1 MPIDNIRQLGISQ
14 IRPAGAAAAP
24 DVPPATTVTAR
35 QSLPGDGQSMPS
47 AASAEV
53 QQAVSRINDHIQ
65 ALRRDLKFRVDQE
78 TNHVVVTVVDA
89 QSGEVI
95 RQIPSEEV
103 IAVARSLEQSHQGL
117 LLNAKA

>member
-1 MPIDNIRQLGISQ
+1 MPIDNIRQLGIGQ
-14 IRPAGAAAAP
+14 IRPVGTAATP
-24 DVPPATTVTAR
+24 DLPPATMVSAR
-35 QSLPGDGQSMPS
+35 QSLPGDGQSMPP

-78 TNHVVVTVVDA
+78 TNQVVVTVVDA

-103 IAVARSLEQSHQGL
+103 IVVARNREQTHQGL